1 MPLEFITMYL
11 KAEDII
17 IIAASPSPSNL
28 QYGVVCI
35 TETQLWIHTHTKKW
49 WLSEALTH
57 AYFEGL
63 SGNPSPKLEDLE
75 DAI

>member
-11 KAEDII
+11 KAEYII

-35 TETQLWIHTHTKKW
+35 TETQL
-49 WLSEALTH
+49 
-57 AYFEGL
+57 
-63 SGNPSPKLEDLE
+63 
-75 DAI
+75 